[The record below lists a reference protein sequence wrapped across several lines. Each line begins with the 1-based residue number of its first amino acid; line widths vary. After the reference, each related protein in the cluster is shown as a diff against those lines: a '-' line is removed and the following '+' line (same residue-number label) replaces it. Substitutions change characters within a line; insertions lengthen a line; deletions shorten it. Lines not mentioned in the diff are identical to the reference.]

1 MYVCSTNGVIY
12 RKKLDEWQCF
22 RSRIAGENRLYK
34 MPLMEQKE
42 KNKGG
47 RPPGSKE
54 KYYNRK
60 LTLYLSDEE
69 YDRVADFLEYG
80 WLGQNYSSGAR
91 FLLLHSLEQ
100 WEKRGGKQV
109 TLRGKF

>member
-1 MYVCSTNGVIY
+1 
-12 RKKLDEWQCF
+12 
-22 RSRIAGENRLYK
+22 

-69 YDRVADFLEYG
+69 QGRVADFLEHG

-109 TLRGKF
+109 SLRGKF